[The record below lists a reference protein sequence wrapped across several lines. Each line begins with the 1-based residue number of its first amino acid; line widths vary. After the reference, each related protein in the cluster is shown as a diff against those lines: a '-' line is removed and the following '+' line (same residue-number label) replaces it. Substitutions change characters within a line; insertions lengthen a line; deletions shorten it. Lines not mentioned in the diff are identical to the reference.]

1 MYILYKYNL
10 FHNNFKNSCT
20 YCTSAMP
27 FITLYRTRWVSS
39 LIHAG
44 EKPYDC
50 WYCDKLESFQK
61 IVRWRNILSIHEGN
75 KAFEC
80 ETCDKSFSKKAN
92 MKEHIP
98 SIHEGMK
105 SFKIVRWRNI
115 CYQFMKEIRNSNV
128 NHVTKV
134 ICGLKLTPHFT
145 LFDPANMIPTL
156 GNRGLPNSAML

>member
-27 FITLYRTRWVSS
+27 FITLYQIRWVSS

-50 WYCDKLESFQK
+50 WYCDKSFTQSQSANTLESFQ
-61 IVRWRNILSIHEGN
+61 
-75 KAFEC
+75 
-80 ETCDKSFSKKAN
+80 
-92 MKEHIP
+92 
-98 SIHEGMK
+98 
-105 SFKIVRWRNI
+105 KIVRWRNI
-115 CYQFMKEIRNSNV
+115 CYQFMKEIRHSNV
-128 NHVTKV
+128 KHVTKV

-156 GNRGLPNSAML
+156 CNRGLPNSAMLCCQPWASHISSGWGFGSIVQAPT

>member
-1 MYILYKYNL
+1 MHILHKCNAIHYFISNSMSFFPYSCRRKTIWLLVLWQKFYPIPKCKHTGKL
-10 FHNNFKNSCT
+10 SKNSK
-20 YCTSAMP
+20 MKK
-27 FITLYRTRWVSS
+27 
-39 LIHAG
+39 HM
-44 EKPYDC
+44 
-50 WYCDKLESFQK
+50 
-61 IVRWRNILSIHEGN
+61 LSIHEGN

-98 SIHEGMK
+98 SIHEGIK

-115 CYQFMKEIRNSNV
+115 CYQFMKEIRHSNV
-128 NHVTKV
+128 KHVTKV